1 MATDRCMICK
11 KRAAV
16 VKLVR
21 VAKNR
26 KREYWLCRE
35 CAEHYTITPPPSL
48 SVEPKDKFS
57 QLFMGILGVSPT
69 EQENKEDEKTQV
81 DLTCP
86 NCGRTFRAYR
96 EKLLLGCSECYKT
109 FEEQLIVDLR
119 KYHGDTYHRGRKQ
132 QVRTVPEY
140 VMEETFSIEEL
151 ERKLAQA
158 VANEDFELAAKLRD
172 EIRARKSQHR

>member
-1 MATDRCMICK
+1 MICK
-11 KRAAV
+11 KREAV

-35 CAEHYTITPPPSL
+35 CAEHYSITPPPSTD
-48 SVEPKDKFS
+48 VEPKDKIAKMFLN
-57 QLFMGILGVSPT
+57 LFGGGPIPT
-69 EQENKEDEKTQV
+69 KETEPDNKTQV
-81 DLTCP
+81 DLTCS

-109 FEEQLIVDLR
+109 FEDQLIVDLR

-132 QVRTVPEY
+132 QVRSIPQY
-140 VMEETFSIEEL
+140 VVEETFSIEEL
-151 ERKLAQA
+151 HRKLEQA

>member
-1 MATDRCMICK
+1 MSTDRCMICK
-11 KRAAV
+11 KRVAV

-26 KREYWLCRE
+26 KKEYWLCRE
-35 CAEHYTITPPPSL
+35 CAERYTISPPSISAETQHGL
-48 SVEPKDKFS
+48 A
-57 QLFMGILGVSPT
+57 QLFMSILGIPT
-69 EQENKEDEKTQV
+69 PAHHSEQEEKTQV

-96 EKLLLGCSECYKT
+96 EKLLLGCSECYKA
-109 FEEQLIVDLR
+109 FEELLIVDLR
-119 KYHGDTYHRGRKQ
+119 KYHGDTYHRGRKH
-132 QVRTVPEY
+132 QVQTVPEY
-140 VMEETFSIEEL
+140 VVEETFSIEEL

-172 EIRARKSQHR
+172 EIRARKDQRR